1 MKSVYIIISCLC
13 LLITDPVFAQ
23 VPEPYGWYRL
33 QSPIN
38 ESLRKLY
45 FTDLNNGWAASLSG
59 SIIHTTNS
67 GKTWQIQ
74 TTNVTTPIVDIF
86 FLGPQKGWALTYPS
100 EPPFGT
106 SILKTDNGGLSWI
119 KDSVFFENEIFST
132 VFFSNDSIG
141 YVGGQGIKKT
151 TDGGLT
157 WFNAFIEPGGVSTLP
172 VNKFIFYSDI
182 FGYACGG
189 RVDVAGVI
197 WKTTDGGNNWS
208 SQGLSPDQIYD
219 IYIIDSL
226 NAISL
231 SGDPELLY
239 PLAILRTSD
248 AGINW
253 SFTDLPFFGISYALD
268 FINSNE
274 GWAAAGY
281 KFLFSS
287 DGGSNWSEEFLF
299 DSTIVYDLQFVDK
312 FTGFACGEN
321 GVLLKFVSPERD
333 LPDKPI
339 IDIGQNFPNPF
350 SEKTTFIIS
359 AISTKIDLPVKAK
372 INLYD
377 MLGNEVLS
385 FAEQEFYSGFYDFTF
400 NASDYNEKISSGVYI
415 LALMYDNT
423 VISKKI
429 IYMK

>member
-1 MKSVYIIISCLC
+1 MKSLYIFISCLS
-13 LLITDPVFAQ
+13 LLITDSVFTQ
-23 VPEPYGWYRL
+23 VPEPSGWYKL
-33 QSPIN
+33 QSPTN
-38 ESLRKLY
+38 ESLRKLF
-45 FTDLNNGWAASLSG
+45 FTDVNNGWAASLSG
-59 SIIHTTNS
+59 SIINTTNS
-67 GKTWQIQ
+67 GKTWQVQ
-74 TTNVTTPIVDIF
+74 STGVTTPIVDVF
-86 FLGPQKGWALTYPS
+86 FINSNRGWAITYPS

-106 SILKTDNGGLSWI
+106 TILRTTDGGLNWF
-119 KDSVFFENEIFST
+119 KDSVFFQNEIFST
-132 VFFSNDSIG
+132 VFFFNESVGFI
-141 YVGGQGIKKT
+141 GGQGIKKT

-157 WFNAFIEPGGVSTLP
+157 WSNTFIEPGGVSTLP
-172 VNKFIFYSDI
+172 VNKFIFFNDL

-248 AGINW
+248 AGISW
-253 SFTDLPFFGISYALD
+253 SFNELSFFGISYAID

-274 GWAAAGY
+274 GWSAAGY

-287 DGGSNWSEEFLF
+287 DGGINWKEEFLF
-299 DSTIVYDLQFVDK
+299 DSTIVYDLQFVDEY
-312 FTGFACGEN
+312 TGFACGEN
-321 GVLLKFVSPERD
+321 GALLKYVSPERD

-339 IDIGQNFPNPF
+339 IEIGQNFPNPF
-350 SEKTTFIIS
+350 KEKTTFIIS
-359 AISTKIDLPVKAK
+359 AISTKLDLPVKAQIK
-372 INLYD
+372 LYD
-377 MLGNEVLS
+377 ILGKEVLS
-385 FAEQEFYSGFYDFTF
+385 FSELEFYSGFYDFIF
-400 NASDYNEKISSGVYI
+400 NVSDYDAELSSGVYI
-415 LALMYDNT
+415 LALFYDNN
-423 VISKKI
+423 VVSKKI